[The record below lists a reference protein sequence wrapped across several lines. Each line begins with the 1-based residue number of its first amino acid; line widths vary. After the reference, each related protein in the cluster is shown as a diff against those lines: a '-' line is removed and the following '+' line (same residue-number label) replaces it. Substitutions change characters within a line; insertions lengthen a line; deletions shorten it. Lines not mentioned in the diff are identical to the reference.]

1 MPIKAGAAP
10 GVKRGYNKTLWAAL
24 TGAAGSRQKVA
35 GDAQPER
42 LRIRL
47 DGNTVHLFGRWT
59 SEDLE
64 QAYSQI
70 PRKIPP
76 KGVLTIDLGEIG
88 ALDTAGAWFIERTVR
103 NMRRDGREVVF
114 AGLSAS
120 ARSLL
125 ELVAGQ
131 QDPRDARFAH
141 PHFTILQRCGRATL
155 VILHNLVDY
164 VSFLGETAHRWF
176 QVGFSSRHWRLR
188 QFLDI
193 VEQTGVTAVPIIAL
207 LSFLIGV
214 VIAYQGL
221 FLLHSYGAS
230 LFVANLSG
238 LIVLR
243 ELGPLIA
250 AIVVAGRTGS
260 AFTAQLGTMKV
271 SEEVDAFIAMGLSP
285 VEVLVLPRVF
295 GLMLALPLL
304 TVLADAAGILGA
316 VFTATL
322 VAGIQPHAF
331 MTQLASAVSPTTVV
345 TGLIKAPVFALVI
358 ATVGCFQGFK
368 AENNA
373 ESVGRQT
380 TRSVVQSIFFVIIID
395 AVFSVVYSTL
405 GI

>member
-1 MPIKAGAAP
+1 M
-10 GVKRGYNKTLWAAL
+10 
-24 TGAAGSRQKVA
+24 
-35 GDAQPER
+35 
-42 LRIRL
+42 
-47 DGNTVHLFGRWT
+47 HLSGRWT

-76 KGVLTIDLGEIG
+76 HGVLTVDLAEVS

-114 AGLSAS
+114 ASLSAS

-131 QDPRDARFAH
+131 KDPRDVKLAH
-141 PHFTILQRCGRATL
+141 PHFTILQRCGRATMS
-155 VILHNLVDY
+155 ILDRLADY
-164 VSFLGETAHRWF
+164 VTFLGETVHRWL
-176 QVGFSSRHWRLR
+176 QVGLSRRHWRLR

-193 VEQTGVTAVPIIAL
+193 VEQTGVTAVPIVAL

-230 LFVANLSG
+230 LFIANLSG

-260 AFTAQLGTMKV
+260 SFTAQLGTMKV

-295 GLMLALPLL
+295 GLVVALPLL
-304 TVLADAAGILGA
+304 TVLADTAGIIGA

-322 VAGIQPHAF
+322 VAGIQPHSF
-331 MTQLASAVSPTTVV
+331 MAQLASAVSPTTVM

-358 ATVGCFQGFK
+358 ATVGCFHGFRSEK
-368 AENNA
+368 NA

-380 TRSVVQSIFFVIIID
+380 TSSVVQSIFFVIIID
-395 AVFSVVYSTL
+395 AVFSVIYSSL